1 MSGAGVPEG
10 NPMNLALSVW
20 MKKTWNQLL
29 LLLAWST
36 VAEVTLTGRGS
47 KEQFLSPSSSLAV
60 SLYTVYWQILTGSQ
74 RAKESVNVLPKESGA
89 ERREEGR
96 R

>member
-74 RAKESVNVLPKESGA
+74 RAKEKFYL
-89 ERREEGR
+89 
-96 R
+96 